1 MADPPH
7 SARSGAL
14 WPFFVASSAWNLA
27 LGMSYILVPLYAHG
41 LGYSGVAIGGLLS
54 LPTVAHIVIALVGGA
69 YTDRIGGRRM
79 ALGSFVCCA
88 IAGAVFAVSQSFV
101 ALLVG
106 QFFFVIS
113 RATFWPAIWSIGSQ
127 LPGDRGTQM
136 GRLNATTNGAQIVG
150 TAAAGVIVAWTGFGA
165 GFWVLAAACVGAF
178 GAMFRFVSPVTTH
191 LQPVGGIFAAYRTL
205 LRRRTPYYG
214 IVCAIYAALP
224 FSLSMSFYPIRLV
237 ERGLA
242 SDTAG
247 WMLALR
253 ALGGAVVGAAAGRYV
268 RNAHGWGLPFAASTG
283 VAVCILAVALVPNP
297 LLVSLLLFGV
307 GVASGLMTLFFQML
321 VAETSSP
328 AERGSALALSG
339 LGWQLAHAIVPIAM
353 GVLVDRFGIEA
364 AFPILGTAAAVLALG
379 FVPLHRWAMG
389 RTRAV

>member
-1 MADPPH
+1 MAASTR
-7 SARSGAL
+7 SARAGTL
-14 WPFFVASSAWNLA
+14 WPFFLAASAWNFA

-41 LGYSGVAIGGLLS
+41 LGFSGVAIGGMLS
-54 LPTVAHIVIALVGGA
+54 LPIIAHIVIALVGGA

-79 ALGSFVCCA
+79 ALGAFVCFA
-88 IAGAVFAVSQSFV
+88 IAGAVFAVSQSFA
-101 ALLVG
+101 ALLAG

-150 TAAAGVIVAWTGFGA
+150 TASAGLLVALIGFGA
-165 GFWVLAAACVGAF
+165 GFWVLAAASVGAF
-178 GAMFRFVSPVTTH
+178 AAMFRFVSPVSSH
-191 LQPVGGIFAAYRTL
+191 VHAGGGLFAAYRTL

-214 IVCAIYAALP
+214 IVCAMYAALP
-224 FSLSMSFYPIRLV
+224 FSLSMSFYPILLV
-237 ERGLA
+237 EQGNA
-242 SDTAG
+242 ADTAG

-253 ALGGAVVGAAAGRYV
+253 ALGGAVIGASAGRYV
-268 RNAHGWGLPFAASTG
+268 RGAHGWGLPFAAGTG
-283 VAVCILAVALVPNP
+283 VAVCILAVALVPHP
-297 LLVSLLLFGV
+297 LPVSLLLFGV

-321 VAETSSP
+321 VAGTSAP

-339 LGWQLAHAIVPIAM
+339 LGWQLSHAVVPIVM
-353 GVLVDRFGIEA
+353 GVLTDRFGVA
-364 AFPILGTAAAVLALG
+364 TAFPIVGAVAAVLALG

-389 RTRAV
+389 HARAV